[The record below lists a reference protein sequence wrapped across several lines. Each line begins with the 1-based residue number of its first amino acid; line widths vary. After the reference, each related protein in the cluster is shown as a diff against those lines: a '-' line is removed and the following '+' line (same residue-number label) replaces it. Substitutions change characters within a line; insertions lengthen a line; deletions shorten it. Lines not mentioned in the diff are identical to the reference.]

1 MMRGGGRSTWGR
13 AELCEAGPAI
23 LADGNGDRSAPRV
36 DAPFETAL
44 AILECGKGDSIGGA

>member
-44 AILECGKGDSIGGA
+44 AILECSKGDSIGGA